1 MQQRLLPGFALPP
14 PPSLE
19 NFVPG
24 RNLELVAN
32 LRALLG
38 GQSPER
44 FFYLW
49 GEDGSGKS
57 HLLQAIASAARN
69 KGIHAVYASAPT
81 ECADVD
87 LRNPDQTVFDLV
99 ALDNADRL
107 DENAQI
113 GLFNLYNRLR
123 EGNGCLLA
131 SGTLPPAQLQVR
143 PDLATRLGWGLVF
156 RVHELNDE
164 EKNAALAAHAR
175 QRGFALPAEVSSWLL
190 RHWRRDLP
198 ALLAVLDA
206 LDRRSMEQRRAI
218 SVPLLKELLESLNQP
233 ELFA

>member
-19 NFVPG
+19 NFVAG
-24 RNLELVAN
+24 RNLELLET
-32 LRALLG
+32 LRSLLS
-38 GQSPER
+38 GQSQER

-49 GEDGSGKS
+49 GENGSGKS
-57 HLLQAIASAARN
+57 HLLQAVASTAREN
-69 KGIHAVYASAPT
+69 GIDAVYANAPT
-81 ECADVD
+81 ECAGFDP
-87 LRNPDQTVFDLV
+87 LNPGHTVCDLV

-113 GLFNLYNRLR
+113 DLFNLYNRLR

-131 SGTLPPAQLQVR
+131 SGTLPPAQLPVR

-156 RVHELNDE
+156 RVHGLNDE

-175 QRGFALPAEVSSWLL
+175 QRGFALPGEVSSWLL

-198 ALLAVLDA
+198 SLLAVLDA

-218 SVPLLKELLESLNQP
+218 SVPLLKELLESLSAPQ
-233 ELFA
+233 LFE

>member
-24 RNLELVAN
+24 RNLELLET
-32 LRALLG
+32 LRSLLN
-38 GQSPER
+38 GQSRER

-49 GEDGSGKS
+49 GENGSGKS
-57 HLLQAIASAARN
+57 HLLQAVASAAREN
-69 KGIHAVYASAPT
+69 GIDAVYANTPA
-81 ECADVD
+81 ECAGFDP
-87 LRNPDQTVFDLV
+87 LNPGQTACNLV

-113 GLFNLYNRLR
+113 DLFNLYNQLR

-131 SGTLPPAQLQVR
+131 SGCLPPAQLPVR

-156 RVHELNDE
+156 RVHGLNDE
-164 EKNAALAAHAR
+164 EKSAALATHAR

-218 SVPLLKELLESLNQP
+218 SVPLLKELLESLSAPQ
-233 ELFA
+233 LFE